1 MTFAVVFKI
10 TKEARART
18 TDYECIINLFEMK
31 VGLGSFIQCLYVRVN
46 TSCHADSIL
55 CVFRWTKNHKSSSF
69 PLVVLKERTIKVP
82 ALTRGQWHHLVI
94 SLTQPK
100 VSTEEQKNVEVERMP
115 SSKVRYNCTI
125 SRIAHLGTLRRL
137 FFFSSLTILIN
148 PKVP

>member
-10 TKEARART
+10 TKKARART
-18 TDYECIINLFEMK
+18 IDYECLISLFEMK
-31 VGLGSFIQCLYVRVN
+31 VGLGSFIQWLYVRVN
-46 TSCHADSIL
+46 TLCHADSIL

-100 VSTEEQKNVEVERMP
+100 VSTEEQKNVDVERMP
-115 SSKVRYNCTI
+115 SSKVRYCTI
-125 SRIAHLGTLRRL
+125 SRIAHPGTFRRL

-148 PKVP
+148 LGVP